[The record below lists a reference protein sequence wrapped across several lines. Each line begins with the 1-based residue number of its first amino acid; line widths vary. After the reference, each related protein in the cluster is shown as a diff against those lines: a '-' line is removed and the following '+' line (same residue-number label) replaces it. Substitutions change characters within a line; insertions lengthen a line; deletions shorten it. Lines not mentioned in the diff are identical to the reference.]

1 MWGDIALILGAYL
14 LGSLPYLS
22 ALGKARGIALEGDL
36 HISLWQRGGQLIGL
50 IGILGEFIKGA
61 IPILV
66 GKSLGFNLFIIALA
80 GLAVVSGQMWPIFS
94 RFDGE
99 RGNSTGLAMA
109 AALAPKPLL
118 IALVP
123 IAIGAAIKTVPRL
136 LDAGESLNERL
147 KLGGPPSRSL
157 PLGMAMGFFLLP
169 IASWWLEEPLVITSG
184 YFALFILI
192 MVRRLT
198 AGLRGDLEVNTN
210 VKGILVNRLLYDRS
224 YR

>member
-1 MWGDIALILGAYL
+1 M
-14 LGSLPYLS
+14 
-22 ALGKARGIALEGDL
+22 
-36 HISLWQRGGQLIGL
+36 
-50 IGILGEFIKGA
+50 
-61 IPILV
+61 V
-66 GKSLGFNLFIIALA
+66 GKSLGFNLFIITLA
-80 GLAVVSGQMWPIFS
+80 GLAVVSGQMWPLFS

-99 RGNSTGLAMA
+99 KGNFTGLAVA

-157 PLGMAMGFFLLP
+157 PLGIAIGFFLLP
-169 IASWWLEEPLVITSG
+169 IASWRLKEPLVITSG

-192 MVRRLT
+192 IVRRLT
-198 AGLRGDLEVNTN
+198 AGLRSDLKVNID
-210 VKGILVNRLLYDRS
+210 VKDNLVNRLLYDRS
-224 YR
+224 RFDRKEARLQRLR